1 MAFSNQII
9 QRIAGAGGR
18 LRVRSA
24 LNPGLWLCAIISV
37 PCLALA
43 VYVADEVPA
52 WLLVLLAVIATAPI
66 FVTVAGFV
74 YFMLTDPDKLQSEE
88 YQIKARVLEYIEEKG
103 GVSEDERRVIEAIS
117 NPQEGHLSNRIEEDQ

>member
-1 MAFSNQII
+1 M
-9 QRIAGAGGR
+9 
-18 LRVRSA
+18 
-24 LNPGLWLCAIISV
+24 
-37 PCLALA
+37 
-43 VYVADEVPA
+43 YVADEVPA

-66 FVTVAGFV
+66 FVTVAGVV